1 MAKETML
8 SKMGKVDAQMNKIFY
23 SIAKL
28 VNHAKELVN
37 DYPVDGVEVVLMNH
51 VISKAEKYMDDLHID
66 ELRVIHQIEM
76 LRVTSPTRDYDQTA
90 FDFCSGVE
98 DTIDPDTG
106 EITANSNKEPGNG
119 AESEANNDVD

>member
-1 MAKETML
+1 MAKETMF

-28 VNHAKELVN
+28 VNHAKELMN
-37 DYPVDGVEVVLMNH
+37 DYPMDGVEVVLMKH

-66 ELRVIHQIEM
+66 ELSVIHQIEM
-76 LRVTSPTRDYDQTA
+76 RRVTSPTRDYDQTA
-90 FDFCSGVE
+90 IDFCSGV
-98 DTIDPDTG
+98 DATIDPGTG
-106 EITANSNKEPGNG
+106 EITVNSNKEPGNG

>member
-1 MAKETML
+1 ML

-51 VISKAEKYMDDLHID
+51 VVAKAEKYMDDLHID
-66 ELRVIHQIEM
+66 ELSVIHQIEM
-76 LRVTSPTRDYDQTA
+76 RRTTSCTRNYDQTTI
-90 FDFCSGVE
+90 DFCSGVE
-98 DTIDPDTG
+98 ATIDPGTG
-106 EITANSNKEPGNG
+106 EITVNSNKEPGNG